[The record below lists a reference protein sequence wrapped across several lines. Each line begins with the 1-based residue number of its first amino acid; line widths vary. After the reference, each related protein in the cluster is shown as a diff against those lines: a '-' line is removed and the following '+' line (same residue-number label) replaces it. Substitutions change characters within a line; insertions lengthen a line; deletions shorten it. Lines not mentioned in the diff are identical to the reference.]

1 MKRRNR
7 IATLKAA
14 LSLPLLLVLA
24 VPASSAENATGPSI
38 TEANVTRLT
47 VGLLERS
54 QFSHSSLDASLAGA
68 FLERYLEVLDTAHS
82 LFLRSDVEAFSA
94 YRATLAQNTRG
105 PGDTQ
110 VAHAIFARYLQRMEQ
125 RVDYVTQALQQAKFE
140 FKDHARFALDRKQAP
155 RPVDLAAANALWLQR
170 LRLEYLQE
178 KLDGKT
184 PDEIVKTLQRRVER
198 SLQRVKQMSRS
209 AVLEVYLSA
218 LAHVYDPH
226 SDYLGHE
233 QLEEFSIAMNLSL
246 FGIGARLQSEGT
258 GCKIVEVLPGGPAA
272 RSGQLSPGDRIVA
285 VAQGLADAVDVV
297 DLPLAR
303 AVELIRGPK
312 GTVVTLTVIPV
323 DAGDDGVRT
332 TISLTR
338 DEIKL
343 EAQRASSTIID
354 MPNGTAEPLRIGV
367 INLPSF
373 YSNIDARRGSA
384 DDESRT
390 SATNDVKRL
399 LRKFKAENVQGVVL
413 DLRRNGGGSLD
424 EAIKLTGLFIDEGP
438 VVQTRDP
445 NGAIEFGNDT
455 DSSIAYDGP
464 LLVLTSRFSASA
476 SEIVAGAL
484 QDYDRA
490 VIVGAASTYGKGTVQ
505 SLVRLA
511 PLMDRNGLAYDYDP
525 GALKVTIRKFYR
537 PSGASTQLK
546 GVIPDIVLPS
556 PGANSDVGEAAL
568 DNPLPWDTV
577 APAEHNKLQMVQP
590 YLAALRAA
598 STRRVNNEPSFDFLR
613 AEIARLAKRLA
624 SKSVSLNEAERRQEL
639 ADFEARKKAQEIAMQ
654 SHEGPLP
661 VTYELTLRDAE
672 LPGLPTPK
680 AAVRPAQADGA
691 AINSASAS
699 PHQNRPVGDAQDSGD
714 DKSKAAP
721 LPDVILIEAQKI
733 AADYLLLHAGRPI

>member
-1 MKRRNR
+1 MKRRNL
-7 IATLKAA
+7 IATLKVA

-24 VPASSAENATGPSI
+24 VPASSAGNATGPSI

-68 FLERYLEVLDTAHS
+68 FLERYLDVLDTAHS
-82 LFLRSDVEAFSA
+82 LFLRSDVEEFSA

-110 VAHAIFARYLQRMEQ
+110 VAHAIFARYLQRLEQ
-125 RVDYVTQALQQAKFE
+125 RADYVTQALQQAKFE
-140 FKDHARFALDRKQAP
+140 FQEQASFALDRKQAP
-155 RPVDLAAANALWLQR
+155 RPVDLAAARELWLQR

-184 PDEIVKTLQRRVER
+184 PEEIVKTLQKRTER

-246 FGIGARLQSEGT
+246 FGIGARLQSEGM

-285 VAQGLADAVDVV
+285 VAQGLAEAVDVV

-303 AVELIRGPK
+303 AVNLIRGPK
-312 GTVVTLTVIPV
+312 GTVVTLTVIPA
-323 DAGDDGVRT
+323 DAGDDGLRT
-332 TISLTR
+332 TVSLTR

-354 MPNGTAEPLRIGV
+354 MPNGKAAPLRIGV

-373 YSNIDARRGSA
+373 YSNIDRRRGA
-384 DDESRT
+384 NDESHT
-390 SATNDVKRL
+390 SATIDVERL
-399 LRKFKAENVQGVVL
+399 LRKFKTESVQGVVL
-413 DLRRNGGGSLD
+413 DLRLNGGGSLD

-455 DSSIAYDGP
+455 DSAIAYDGP

-484 QDYDRA
+484 QDYGRA

-556 PGANSDVGEAAL
+556 PGGNSDIGEAAL

-577 APAEHNKLQMVQP
+577 APVEHSKLKMVQP

-598 STRRVNNEPSFDFLR
+598 STSRVDNEQAFDFLR

-639 ADFEARKKAQEIAMQ
+639 ADFEERKKAQEIAMQ
-654 SHEGPLP
+654 SLKEPSP
-661 VTYELTLRDAE
+661 VSYEVTLRDAA
-672 LPGLPTPK
+672 LSGLPAPK
-680 AAVRPAQADGA
+680 APVRPVPADGA
-691 AINSASAS
+691 AIKSASAS
-699 PHQNRPVGDAQDSGD
+699 PHRDGPVDDAQDSGD
-714 DKSKAAP
+714 DNSKASAQA
-721 LPDVILIEAQKI
+721 DVILIEAQKI
-733 AADYLLLHAGRPI
+733 AADYLLLRAGRPI

>member
-7 IATLKAA
+7 IATLKVA
-14 LSLPLLLVLA
+14 LSLSLLLVLA
-24 VPASSAENATGPSI
+24 VPDSSAKNATGSSI

-68 FLERYLEVLDTAHS
+68 FLERYLDVLDTAHS
-82 LFLRSDVEAFSA
+82 LFLRSDVEEFSA
-94 YRATLAQNTRG
+94 YRATLAQDTRG

-110 VAHAIFARYLQRMEQ
+110 VAHAIFARYLQRLEQ

-140 FKDHARFALDRKQAP
+140 FKEQTSFVLDRKQAP
-155 RPVDLAAANALWLQR
+155 RPVDLAAANQLWLQR

-184 PDEIVKTLQRRVER
+184 PEEIVKTLQKRAER

-246 FGIGARLQSEGT
+246 FGIGARLQSEGL

-285 VAQGLADAVDVV
+285 VAQGSAEAVDVV

-303 AVELIRGPK
+303 AVNLIRGPK
-312 GTVVTLTVIPV
+312 GTVVTLTVIPA

-354 MPNGTAEPLRIGV
+354 MPNGKAAPLRIGV

-373 YSNIDARRGSA
+373 YSDLDRRHGA

-390 SATNDVKRL
+390 SATIDVERL
-399 LRKFKAENVQGVVL
+399 LRKFKTENVQGVVL
-413 DLRRNGGGSLD
+413 DLRLNGGGSLD
-424 EAIKLTGLFIDEGP
+424 EAIMLTGLFIDEGP

-445 NGAIEFGNDT
+445 SGAIEFGNDT
-455 DSSIAYDGP
+455 DSAIAYNGP

-484 QDYDRA
+484 QDYGRA

-556 PGANSDVGEAAL
+556 PGGNSDVGEAAL

-577 APAEHNKLQMVQP
+577 AAAEHEKLRMVQP

-598 STRRVNNEPSFDFLR
+598 STRRVDREQAFGFLR
-613 AEIARLAKRLA
+613 AEIARLSKRLA

-639 ADFEARKKAQEIAMQ
+639 ADFEERKNAQELAMQ
-654 SHEGPLP
+654 SLEGPLP
-661 VTYELTLRDAE
+661 VTYELTLRDVV
-672 LPGLPTPK
+672 LPGLPAPK
-680 AAVRPAQADGA
+680 APLRRVPADGA

-699 PHQNRPVGDAQDSGD
+699 PHQDRPVNDAQDSD
-714 DKSKAAP
+714 DDNGKAAP
-721 LPDVILIEAQKI
+721 QPDVILMEAQKI
-733 AADYLLLHAGRPI
+733 AADYLLLRAGRPI